1 MVAEEDDAV
10 VVATALVTMLP
21 LLAIKQE
28 PLDAILV
35 AILVAIMDDDE
46 AVLLVVTASDDVD
59 DDTEAEATRGTA
71 ANCFRNLPRDIPE
84 VGGSSPFSSA
94 EALLACNRQTLQ
106 RVGSN
111 LDRA

>member
-28 PLDAILV
+28 PLD